1 MNATMNATTNDGT
14 TMDVDPNMIPGGAGW
29 IGAAG
34 AAIIGGVLWLRN
46 FLSKSATDRAAD
58 TAQTAV
64 IEMLNKQL
72 ATEQGRSESYR
83 KSLDDAIEQISGL
96 RRQVADLTDQV
107 TKLQA
112 ELRKFQPPAGTS

>member
-1 MNATMNATTNDGT
+1 MLTTTHGP
-14 TMDVDPNMIPGGAGW
+14 TMDDPNMIPGGAAGW
-29 IGAAG
+29 LGAAG

-72 ATEQGRSESYR
+72 ATEQARSESYR

-107 TKLQA
+107 SRLQSA
-112 ELRKFQPPAGTS
+112 LSKIQPQATP